1 MAGYYKEAMDT
12 RHSAVAIICDPRYKL
27 DLLDFIYTA
36 DGGINAPMYKKSKAH
51 FQHVYSEYKRRA
63 VRSQNLTGRKLRMML
78 LMLKT
83 VDHQH
88 LKRKRMDKKIGGSI
102 HSMALQII

>member
-12 RHSAVAIICDPRYKL
+12 RPSAVAIICDPRYKL

-36 DGGINAPMYKKSKAH
+36 DGGINAPMYKKSKASNMSTANINGG
-51 FQHVYSEYKRRA
+51 QLE
-63 VRSQNLTGRKLRMML
+63 SQNLTGRRLRIML
-78 LMLKT
+78 LMLKR
-83 VDHQH
+83 VNHLQ
-88 LKRKRMDKKIGGSI
+88 LKRKRMDKKIGGLI